1 MQVARRLL
9 ASLHRDQRG
18 QALMWMI
25 GLTVIALMTGAIAV
39 DLGVWLRDLRFAQNK
54 ADAVVLAAVL
64 ELPEPGESSAR
75 EVAEAWFQHNVAP
88 EVRDRAH
95 LECCDFEDRDGDGRS
110 DTVRAR
116 VSLDSRSFF
125 ARLIGFGDPKV
136 SKAAA
141 AMRVR
146 ARGSSVLPWAVQ
158 GANDNENEF
167 FGLDQQIRNGKPVAF
182 HSERFCRPRC
192 DSFLGPGN
200 FNALA
205 VDGNGVP
212 PYRQAIMNEAGS
224 SNVILEDGTVQVPSE
239 TGTLGINT
247 CEPLYTRASRYES
260 DVPPCGSR
268 TSDAQLA
275 SCDVT
280 YQEGQQRAL
289 ELAQN
294 PICRLTRVV
303 VIPVV
308 DHLGPGKT
316 SARVY
321 GLAIFYIAGWDRTN
335 PYGDFDYDG
344 DGTGEYVW
352 GYLLPPERVLPAM
365 SLLVDPDN
373 PSTNP
378 LAPLLAVLIE

>member
-1 MQVARRLL
+1 
-9 ASLHRDQRG
+9 
-18 QALMWMI
+18 MI

-64 ELPEPGESSAR
+64 ELPEPGESSAIQ
-75 EVAEAWFQHNVAP
+75 VAQAWFQHNVP
-88 EVRDRAH
+88 DNVRDRAH
-95 LECCDFEDRDGDGRS
+95 LDCCEFEDRDGDGRS

-116 VSLDSRSFF
+116 VSLDSRSLF
-125 ARLIGFGDPKV
+125 ARLIGFGDPTV

-158 GANDNENEF
+158 GANDDANDF
-167 FGLDQQIRNGKPVAF
+167 FGLHDQVIDGQPVAF
-182 HSERFCRPRC
+182 HSEHFCRPRC

-205 VDGNGVP
+205 VDGNGIP
-212 PYRQAIMNEAGS
+212 PYREAIMNEAGS
-224 SNVILEDGTVQVPSE
+224 SNVILDDGTVQVPSE
-239 TGTLGINT
+239 TGTFGINT
-247 CEPLYTRASRYES
+247 CEPLYIRASRYENY
-260 DVPPCGSR
+260 VPPCGSR
-268 TSDAQLA
+268 TSDTQLA
-275 SCDVT
+275 QCDVT
-280 YQEGQQRAL
+280 LEQGQRWAR
-289 ELAQN
+289 ELAQH
-294 PICRLTRVV
+294 PVCRLTRVV

-308 DHLGPGKT
+308 DDLSRGKKD
-316 SARVY
+316 ARVY

-335 PYGDFDYDG
+335 PYGDFDYDE

-352 GYLLPPERVLPAM
+352 GYLLPPEEYGVLPAM

-373 PSTNP
+373 PGDNP
-378 LAPLLAVLIE
+378 LAPMVAVLIE